1 MASFNKL
8 PSGQWRAQVR
18 RRGQQISRSFRLKSQ
33 AEAWARD
40 AEIAMISGKSEKS
53 VRVTDK
59 TTFGTLVD
67 LHIEDMREVGKSP
80 RRSKQKSLEKLKR
93 DLGRVVLRDLS
104 RERLI
109 AFGKSRAKE
118 GAGPV
123 TIGMDLGYVRTVLIH
138 ATAIH
143 GIETPTDL
151 VLLAR
156 TALRRLGLIAKGKER
171 DRRPTQ
177 DELDRIVAY
186 ADNNPRQLI
195 PLGRIIKFA
204 VATAMRLEEICQL
217 QLQDVDL
224 EGRIA
229 VVRNRKDPRHKAGNH
244 QEVPLLDAN
253 GYDPVELVREQL
265 RPGQNGG
272 RIFPYNSRS
281 TGTAFRRA
289 CKELG
294 IGDLHFHDL
303 RHEAT
308 SRLFEAGYDL
318 AEVALVTGHK
328 DWKMLRRYLNLK
340 PQELAARPPKRQRY
354 GPAAEVQTVRKV

>member
-1 MASFNKL
+1 
-8 PSGQWRAQVR
+8 
-18 RRGQQISRSFRLKSQ
+18 
-33 AEAWARD
+33 
-40 AEIAMISGKSEKS
+40 
-53 VRVTDK
+53 
-59 TTFGTLVD
+59 
-67 LHIEDMREVGKSP
+67 
-80 RRSKQKSLEKLKR
+80 LEKLKR
-93 DLGRVVLRDLS
+93 DLGGILLRDLD

-118 GAGPV
+118 GAGAV
-123 TIGMDLGYVRTVLIH
+123 TIGMDLGYVRTVLVH

-143 GIETPTDL
+143 EIVTPTDV

-156 TALRRLGLIAKGKER
+156 TALRRLGLIGKARER

-177 DELDRIVAY
+177 EELDHIIAY
-186 ADNNPRQLI
+186 AEANPRQMI
-195 PLGRIIKFA
+195 PLGRIVRFA
-204 VATAMRLEEICQL
+204 VATAMRLDEICQL
-217 QLQDVDL
+217 QLEDIDL

-229 VVRNRKDPRHKAGNH
+229 VVRDRKDPRHKVGNH

-253 GYDPVELVREQL
+253 GYDPVLLIREQL
-265 RPGQNGG
+265 RPRQNGG
-272 RIFPYNSRS
+272 RVFPYNSRS

-294 IGDLHFHDL
+294 IRDLHFHDL

-340 PQELAARPPKRQRY
+340 PRILAAQKPRFNRY
-354 GPAAEVQTVRKV
+354 KDRETTAGT

>member
-8 PSGQWRAQVR
+8 PSGKWRAQVR
-18 RRGQQISRSFRLKSQ
+18 LRGQHLSRSFRLKSE
-33 AEAWARD
+33 AEAWARKT
-40 AEIAMISGKSEKS
+40 EIAATSGKSAKAARMSEKTAF
-53 VRVTDK
+53 R
-59 TTFGTLVD
+59 TLID
-67 LHIEDMREVGKSP
+67 LHIDDMREVGKAP
-80 RRSKQKSLEKLKR
+80 RRSKRKSLEKLKR
-93 DLGRVVLRDLS
+93 DLGGVLLRDLD

-118 GAGPV
+118 GAGAV
-123 TIGMDLGYVRTVLIH
+123 TIGMDLGYVRTILVH

-143 GIETPTDL
+143 GIVTPTDV

-156 TALRRLGLIAKGKER
+156 TALRRLGLIGKARER

-177 DELDRIVAY
+177 EELDRIIAH
-186 ADNNPRQLI
+186 AEANPRQMI
-195 PLGRIIKFA
+195 PLGRIVRFA
-204 VATAMRLEEICQL
+204 VATAMRLDEICQL

-229 VVRNRKDPRHKAGNH
+229 VVRDRKDPRHKVGNH
-244 QEVPLLDAN
+244 QEVPLLAAN
-253 GYDPVELVREQL
+253 GYDPVLLIREQL

-272 RIFPYNSRS
+272 RVFPYNSRS
-281 TGTAFRRA
+281 TGTAFRRV

-294 IGDLHFHDL
+294 IRDLHFHDL

-340 PQELAARPPKRQRY
+340 PRQLIERSVRTQRY
-354 GPAAEVQTVRKV
+354 AAERNAHSRD

>member
-1 MASFNKL
+1 ML
-8 PSGQWRAQVR
+8 T
-18 RRGQQISRSFRLKSQ
+18 
-33 AEAWARD
+33 
-40 AEIAMISGKSEKS
+40 GKSEKS
-53 VRVTDK
+53 ARVTEK
-59 TTFGTLVD
+59 TTFGALVD

-80 RRSKQKSLEKLKR
+80 RRSKRKSLEKLKR
-93 DLGRVVLRDLS
+93 DLGRIALRDLS

-118 GAGPV
+118 GAGAV

-177 DELDRIVAY
+177 DELDRIIAY
-186 ADNNPRQLI
+186 AGSNPRQLI
-195 PLGRIIKFA
+195 PLSRIVKFA
-204 VATAMRLEEICQL
+204 VATAMRLDEICQL
-217 QLQDVDL
+217 CIEDVDL
-224 EGRIA
+224 VARLA
-229 VVRNRKDPRHKAGNH
+229 TVRDRKDPRNKMGNH

-253 GYDPVELVREQL
+253 GYAPIALIEEQL
-265 RPGQNGG
+265 SNRRTSG

-281 TGTAFRRA
+281 VGTAFRRA
-289 CKELG
+289 SKELN
-294 IGDLHFHDL
+294 IKDLHFHDL

-318 AEVALVTGHK
+318 AEVALVTGHR

-340 PQELAARPPKRQRY
+340 PRANSEHIESRGIPK
-354 GPAAEVQTVRKV
+354 GGEF